1 MKDHTYCKYVL
12 TLITCILQTCYTVNG
27 QDRWSLIT
35 SCDLC
40 DGYNAVAYGNGQ
52 WVIVGDYGRV
62 LTSTDAVVWVSQKS
76 NTTQNLNDVVYAA
89 GRWLCVGT
97 NGVVLTSPD
106 GATWSTYN
114 TDPANRFDGVA
125 YGGGLW
131 IAVGRTNNVR
141 VGYGV
146 LFTSTDGITW
156 ADQPAAHQLSYGLNK
171 VRYLNGKWYVVGGNG
186 VIATSST
193 GTNWTVGNSG
203 TVNSLNSI
211 AYGGGKFMISTE
223 EGNIVSSSNG
233 INWSVWR
240 VSTSPIKDVSYGNGY
255 WVAVN
260 NIVYGQTIIYN
271 SSNDGLNWI
280 PVASPATNNLYS
292 VLYSNGRWVAVGR
305 LFAILTSP
313 VLIATPLSVLPRSDL
328 VSVYPNPSITSAT
341 VQSGDYIQKITIR
354 SVDGVVLEEHI
365 FKSPTKHWQW
375 DNTAIP
381 SGLYYIQIYTSDQT
395 MSTIKH
401 VKR

>member
-131 IAVGRTNNVR
+131 IAVGRTNNAR

-193 GTNWTVGNSG
+193 GTNWTVGNCVLIGDAQTSAHFSIGSG
-203 TVNSLNSI
+203 TRIAMEDSI
-211 AYGGGKFMISTE
+211 ALADALTE
-223 EGNIVSSSNG
+223 ECSAEGTTPDALQRLQNFSSRRGPDKEKLLVASRKSYLWYENISE
-233 INWSVWR
+233 WMQR
-240 VSTSPIKDVSYGNGY
+240 YSPIEFIH
-255 WVAVN
+255 AFM
-260 NIVYGQTIIYN
+260 TR
-271 SSNDGLNWI
+271 
-280 PVASPATNNLYS
+280 T
-292 VLYSNGRWVAVGR
+292 GRMSDER
-305 LFAILTSP
+305 LAEQ
-313 VLIATPLSVLPRSDL
+313 
-328 VSVYPNPSITSAT
+328 YP
-341 VQSGDYIQKITIR
+341 
-354 SVDGVVLEEHI
+354 
-365 FKSPTKHWQW
+365 
-375 DNTAIP
+375 
-381 SGLYYIQIYTSDQT
+381 
-395 MSTIKH
+395 
-401 VKR
+401 